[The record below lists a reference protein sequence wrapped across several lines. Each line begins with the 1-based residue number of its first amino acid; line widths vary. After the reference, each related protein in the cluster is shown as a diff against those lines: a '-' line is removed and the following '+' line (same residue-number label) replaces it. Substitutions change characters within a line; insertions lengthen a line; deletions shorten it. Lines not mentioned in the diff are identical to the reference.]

1 MVCGKYSFLVDHGYI
16 CGLDLILNILVDML
30 VIPCSGFILAGLYQ
44 TSMVKIVSYSDNSG
58 GRYFRSIGLFFC
70 FCFFYCSFFFCS
82 FCRLLYQIVV
92 KLEEKDNQNDQNC
105 HRAEKGNPGIT
116 FFSEI
121 ERYIF
126 IFFHGRF
133 LYINFVDFLIY
144 YSKKSAL
151 LTSAAEMLLVTP
163 KMKF

>member
-58 GRYFRSIGLFFC
+58 GRYFRSIGLFSASAFLLQLL
-70 FCFFYCSFFFCS
+70 FCS

-105 HRAEKGNPGIT
+105 HRAEKGNPGIA

-126 IFFHGRF
+126 IFFMADSFILISWIF
-133 LYINFVDFLIY
+133 LFIIAKERTFDKCSRNVAGY
-144 YSKKSAL
+144 
-151 LTSAAEMLLVTP
+151 P
-163 KMKF
+163 